1 MKPKRILTLLTA
13 AGICLGNIPLVPV
26 TMPSAVLTASAAN
39 SGTCGENV
47 TWTLNNGVLTISG
60 TGAMKDQDLPNDFS
74 SLNFSKAVITDGV
87 TSIGQM
93 SFERCF
99 GLKSVTI
106 PGSVTSI
113 GFQAFYQCTSL
124 TDITIPDSVTDFG
137 PDVFN
142 ETPWLEAKQ
151 NENPLVVVN
160 NILIDG
166 STCTGEVTI
175 PDGITCIGTYAF
187 DLCKE
192 LTGVMIPDSVTRICG
207 GAFASC
213 WNLKSITIPKGVT
226 CIEDGT
232 FSRCNG
238 LTDVQ
243 IPDSVTSIGASA
255 FLSCYALKEIR
266 IPDSVTSI
274 DKWAFEDCSAL
285 TSITIP
291 SSVTNISEWAFTG
304 CKKLTIKGYTGS
316 YAESYASANN
326 IPFSSIGELSTTTTT
341 AAATTAVTTT
351 TAASE
356 TAAASTAADP
366 SDSMTWNG
374 HKYQLF
380 DLGMTWDEADAYCK
394 SCGGHLAA
402 VTSAEE
408 QAVIENLLASGTKNH
423 YWLGGQFDNKEL
435 SWITGEEVA
444 YTHWATGQPD
454 NYFGDEDSLIISRE
468 PVGSIVKPYDWH
480 DLNRSGRS
488 DNSFRDLFGTENI
501 GFICEW
507 DTAGRDEHKE
517 HGYKLFDLGMTW
529 DEADAYC
536 KAQGGHLATVTSAEE
551 QTVIES
557 LLASGKKNHYWLGGQ
572 FDNKELSW
580 ITGEEVAYT
589 HWATG
594 QPDNYFGDEDS
605 LIISREPVG
614 SIVKPYDW
622 HDLNRSGRSDNS
634 FRDLFGTENIG
645 FICEWE
651 GQEGTPQVTTTT
663 VPETTTASLPGTTTT
678 AVTTTAAEI
687 TTTAAPQAV
696 RSAFETIE
704 AESADEL
711 DGPLVVNQSEDL
723 AALGY
728 ITDENY
734 AVYRGLD
741 FGDGALYFTMQA
753 TASTS
758 ATGGIAELHLDSA
771 DGTLIGSVEVP
782 LTGQTDDDWLV
793 YHPFTTE
800 ITPTEGV
807 HDLYL
812 VFRNDNPH
820 NTMMNVDQ
828 FVFSKEAPQKALPG
842 DVNSDGS
849 IDLKDVT
856 VLRRHLAGGWNVTIS
871 EANSDVNKDGSIDL
885 KDVTILRRYLA
896 GGWGVTLG

>member
-13 AGICLGNIPLVPV
+13 AGMCLANIPSAPAI
-26 TMPSAVLTASAAN
+26 MPAAVLTASAAN

-60 TGAMKDQDLPNDFS
+60 TGAMKDQDLPSDFS
-74 SLNFSKAVITDGV
+74 ALNFSKAVITDGV

-106 PGSVTSI
+106 PSSVTSI
-113 GFQAFYQCTSL
+113 GFQAFYQCTAL
-124 TDITIPDSVTDFG
+124 TDITIPDSVTSFG

-151 NENPLVVVN
+151 QENPLVVVN

-192 LTGVMIPDSVTRICG
+192 LTDVRIPDSVTRICG
-207 GAFASC
+207 GAFSGC
-213 WNLKSITIPKGVT
+213 WELKSVTIPDGVT
-226 CIEDGT
+226 AVEDAA
-232 FSRCNG
+232 FARCG
-238 LTDVQ
+238 ALTSVR
-243 IPDSVTSIGASA
+243 IPNSVTSIGASA
-255 FLSCYALKEIR
+255 FLSCNALKEIR

-274 DKWAFEDCSAL
+274 DKWAFQDCSAL
-285 TSITIP
+285 TCITIP
-291 SSVTNISEWAFTG
+291 GSVTDISEWAFTG
-304 CKKLTIKGYTGS
+304 CKDLTIEGYTGS
-316 YAESYASANN
+316 YAESYAKAND
-326 IPFSSIGELSTTTTT
+326 IPFSSIGEIST
-341 AAATTAVTTT
+341 AATTTAVTTT
-351 TAASE
+351 ATICDTGIAG
-356 TAAASTAADP
+356 TPADP
-366 SDSMTWNG
+366 SDSVKWNG
-374 HKYQLF
+374 HKYQFFELS
-380 DLGMTWDEADAYCK
+380 MTWDEAEAYCR
-394 SCGGHLAA
+394 SCGGHLAT

-408 QAVIENLLASGTKNH
+408 QAVIEELIASGTKNH
-423 YWLGGQFDNKEL
+423 YWLGGQLANREL
-435 SWITGEEVA
+435 TWITGEAVE

-468 PVGSIVKPYDWH
+468 PVGSIVKPYEWH
-480 DLNRSGRS
+480 DINRSG
-488 DNSFRDLFGTENI
+488 
-501 GFICEW
+501 
-507 DTAGRDEHKE
+507 K
-517 HGYKLFDLGMTW
+517 
-529 DEADAYC
+529 
-536 KAQGGHLATVTSAEE
+536 
-551 QTVIES
+551 
-557 LLASGKKNHYWLGGQ
+557 
-572 FDNKELSW
+572 
-580 ITGEEVAYT
+580 
-589 HWATG
+589 
-594 QPDNYFGDEDS
+594 
-605 LIISREPVG
+605 
-614 SIVKPYDW
+614 
-622 HDLNRSGRSDNS
+622 SDNS

-651 GQEGTPQVTTTT
+651 GQAETPQVTTAPASATT
-663 VPETTTASLPGTTTT
+663 APAETTTAAAVTTTT
-678 AVTTTAAEI
+678 AAVTTTGIVTTTAAES
-687 TTTAAPQAV
+687 TTTAAPQDV

-711 DGPLVVNQSEDL
+711 DGPLIVQQSEGL

-734 AVYRGLD
+734 AVYQDLD

-753 TASTS
+753 NASTS
-758 ATGGIAELHLDSA
+758 AAGGIAELHLDST
-771 DGTLIGSVEVP
+771 DGTLIGSVVVP
-782 LTGQTDDDWLV
+782 LTGQTEADWLV

-800 ITPTEGV
+800 ITPTTGV

-812 VFRNDNPH
+812 VFRNDNPY
-820 NTMMNVDQ
+820 NTMMNVDR
-828 FVFSKEAPQKALPG
+828 FIFSKELPQKALPG

-896 GGWGVTLG
+896 GGWGVTLV

>member
-213 WNLKSITIPKGVT
+213 WDLKSITIPKGVT

-507 DTAGRDEHKE
+507 
-517 HGYKLFDLGMTW
+517 
-529 DEADAYC
+529 
-536 KAQGGHLATVTSAEE
+536 
-551 QTVIES
+551 
-557 LLASGKKNHYWLGGQ
+557 
-572 FDNKELSW
+572 
-580 ITGEEVAYT
+580 
-589 HWATG
+589 
-594 QPDNYFGDEDS
+594 
-605 LIISREPVG
+605 
-614 SIVKPYDW
+614 
-622 HDLNRSGRSDNS
+622 
-634 FRDLFGTENIG
+634 
-645 FICEWE
+645 E

-728 ITDENY
+728 ISDENY
-734 AVYRGLD
+734 AVYHGLD

-842 DVNSDGS
+842 DVNRDGS

-896 GGWGVTLG
+896 GGWGVTLI